1 MFCDVVHAKST
12 HFNISASVQA
22 GLPRG
27 RVGGVG
33 SNLGRTLLHL
43 TEEDAFALDEAIAPR
58 DQMQELCGQSRGN
71 LPHTFNLQRLTWAK
85 LACLFYV

>member
-22 GLPRG
+22 DLPSG

-33 SNLGRTLLHL
+33 SHLGRALLHL
-43 TEEDAFALDEAIAPR
+43 TEEDAFAPDEAIAPC
-58 DQMQELCGQSRGN
+58 DQMQELCGQSREN
-71 LPHTFNLQRLTWAK
+71 LPHTLTCRG
-85 LACLFYV
+85 LRGPN